1 MSETY
6 CLYLQNL
13 YWYNVPVYVLC
24 VGVQV
29 GWVLLVQVCGCR
41 GTGRYYWYR
50 GVGEGVQAGI
60 SAACCS
66 CWSGLTGCSHVMTT
80 SYS

>member
-1 MSETY
+1 MKHREMSETY

-29 GWVLLVQVCGCR
+29 GWVLLVQVYGCR
-41 GTGRYYWYR
+41 GTGGYYWYR
-50 GVGEGVQAGI
+50 CVGVGVQVGITGTGVR
-60 SAACCS
+60 
-66 CWSGLTGCSHVMTT
+66 V
-80 SYS
+80 